1 MLKVTCVLRSI
12 EVHPFLCIATNVAGR
27 FGWRACART
36 HTHTNTQAHTHT
48 QPVRLDT
55 HTQPVRL
62 NTHTHTQP
70 VRLYTHTTFAL
81 GHARGA
87 ITKRFCKFV
96 FFCIS
101 NFVFA
106 FTNLLSNANGATK
119 RKHTSKTHF
128 RKYKITFFN
137 EFGAKRPKLC
147 TKRGYVIAW
156 LLTLRVQTT

>member
-36 HTHTNTQAHTHT
+36 HTQTHKHTHT
-48 QPVRLDT
+48 TCALGHT
-55 HTQPVRL
+55 HTTCPL
-62 NTHTHTQP
+62 EHTHTQP

>member
-36 HTHTNTQAHTHT
+36 HTHKHTSTHTHT
-48 QPVRLDT
+48 TCALGHT
-55 HTQPVRL
+55 HTTCPL
-62 NTHTHTQP
+62 EHTHTQP

-96 FFCIS
+96 FFVFRIS
-101 NFVFA
+101 FLHLRICCPTRTAQRNANTHPKRISANTKLRFL
-106 FTNLLSNANGATK
+106 TNLAQNARNCVLSVGM
-119 RKHTSKTHF
+119 
-128 RKYKITFFN
+128 
-137 EFGAKRPKLC
+137 L
-147 TKRGYVIAW
+147 
-156 LLTLRVQTT
+156 